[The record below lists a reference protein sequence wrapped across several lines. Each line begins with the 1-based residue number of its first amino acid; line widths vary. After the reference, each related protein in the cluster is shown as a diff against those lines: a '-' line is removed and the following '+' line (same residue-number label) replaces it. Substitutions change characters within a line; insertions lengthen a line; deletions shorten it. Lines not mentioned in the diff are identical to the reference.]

1 MTRFLAPRL
10 RPVAAALFLALL
22 AGCQTG
28 GTVSI
33 NPPPELAGTPR
44 LDVVGRQGWLPD
56 GTLRYGGYRTEG
68 FKSRSVVQ
76 RTDDCVRGC
85 WRVARSREHAV
96 RFDTALSQSRQR
108 LRFRQLD
115 GTGATAT
122 MQALAD
128 WRVAQ
133 EGWAVEWFRGM
144 AGSQREERQL
154 TVFGTVAPDSG
165 VQAAWRFWFSENS
178 STGAETIG
186 LAEDDEGHRWEIRSW
201 TDGPLPTQVVAL
213 MGRAPVAGYVLYD
226 GDRAVAAVDAI
237 MGGHVWIAEQLPPAQ
252 RLVAAG
258 IASAMLLRDQFA
270 RAPGGL

>member
-1 MTRFLAPRL
+1 MTRLLAPRL
-10 RPVAAALFLALL
+10 RPVAAALVLALL

-44 LDVVGRQGWLPD
+44 LDVAGRQGWLPS
-56 GTLRYGGYRTEG
+56 GSLRFGEYRTEG
-68 FKSRSVVQ
+68 FKTRSVSQ
-76 RTDDCVRGC
+76 RTEPCPQGC
-85 WRVARSREHAV
+85 WRVGSSRDNAV
-96 RFDTALSQSRQR
+96 RFDSALRLAKQR
-108 LRFRQLD
+108 LSFRQLD

-122 MQALAD
+122 VQALAD

-154 TVFGTVAPDSG
+154 TVFGTVAPDSE
-165 VQAAWRFWFSENS
+165 VQPAWRFWFSETS

-201 TDGPLPTQVVAL
+201 TDSPLPTPVVAL
-213 MGRAPVAGYVLYD
+213 MGRAPVAGYVLYE

-252 RLVAAG
+252 RLIAAG